1 LSSGGIDLD
10 KEIESFEKRW
20 LQEALQ
26 QSKQVKD
33 EAARLLGVDRNTKTL
48 GLIPCLTR
56 RVEGRTW
63 RI

>member
-20 LQEALQ
+20 LQEALE

-33 EAARLLGVDRNTKTL
+33 EG
-48 GLIPCLTR
+48 CLSN
-56 RVEGRTW
+56 
-63 RI
+63 